1 MLRFFPLF
9 LFLAT
14 GLSAQPQNPFTVPEY
29 APSKAVLVE
38 WDFNDQTWDLYSELI
53 AHCQEA
59 VEVICVVRDANE
71 ENDMSQRLAADGVP
85 GGNISFVY
93 VPCERMWIRD
103 HGPFAVQT
111 DNGTAFMDF
120 NDKADSGLDENLPS
134 NLAAEWNYD
143 VYARPWIFDGGNLL
157 VDNHGTLFCTR
168 GLYDNNPGMTSQ
180 QISLELEDFMG
191 INRVVALKRQHDDY
205 WGHIDMQA
213 KLLDDSTFVLS
224 SVSFGHPNYDSLE
237 YNFQLLA
244 ALETHEGKPY
254 RIRRLPHADDWKT
267 YANALILNNTVIVPV
282 YDHPNDA
289 VAVATYAELLPNH
302 TIKTL
307 NCNKIIGWE
316 GALHCITMQLYDE
329 NNLVSTE
336 APSSLP
342 ELRLAVVPNPVVSG
356 TPVGLKITGGSYLP
370 CTVSINDALGRLRH
384 REHFLQMPDEHQF
397 DANLKPGLYYIQ
409 VQNEQSVVSVPFV
422 VHQRP

>member
-1 MLRFFPLF
+1 MLRFIPFF
-9 LFLAT
+9 LLLAT
-14 GLSAQPQNPFTVPEY
+14 GLTAQPQNPFTVPEY

-38 WDFNDQTWDLYSELI
+38 WDFNSQTWDLYSELI

-59 VEVICVVRDANE
+59 VEVICVVRDAGE
-71 ENDMSQRLAADGVP
+71 ETDMTQRLSADGVP
-85 GGNISFVY
+85 LGNITFVY
-93 VPCERMWIRD
+93 MPCERMWIRD

-111 DNGTAFMDF
+111 TNGMAFMDF
-120 NDKADSGLDENLPS
+120 NDKANSGLDENLPT
-134 NLAAEWNYD
+134 NLAVEWNYD

-157 VDNHGTLFCTR
+157 VDNHRTLFCTR

-180 QISLELEDFMG
+180 QISLELENFMG
-191 INRVVALKRQHDDY
+191 INNIVALKRQHDDY

-224 SVSFGHPNYDSLE
+224 SVSLGHPNYDSLE
-237 YNFQLLA
+237 YNFQLLSG
-244 ALETHEGKPY
+244 LETAEGKPY

-267 YANALILNNTVIVPV
+267 YANALILNNTIIVPV

-289 VAVATYAELLPNH
+289 IAVATYAELLPNH
-302 TIKTL
+302 TLKTL

-336 APSSLP
+336 SPLP
-342 ELRLAVVPNPVVSG
+342 LPDMRLTVFPNPVVSG
-356 TPVGLKITGGSYLP
+356 SPVGLKIAGGGTMSGIL
-370 CTVSINDALGRLRH
+370 SITDALGRVRH
-384 REHFLQMPDEHQF
+384 QERLFRLNDEHKINA
-397 DANLKPGLYYIQ
+397 DLEPGLYYIQ
-409 VQNEQSVVSVPFV
+409 VRNEKGVVGVPFV
-422 VHQRP
+422 VNQRP